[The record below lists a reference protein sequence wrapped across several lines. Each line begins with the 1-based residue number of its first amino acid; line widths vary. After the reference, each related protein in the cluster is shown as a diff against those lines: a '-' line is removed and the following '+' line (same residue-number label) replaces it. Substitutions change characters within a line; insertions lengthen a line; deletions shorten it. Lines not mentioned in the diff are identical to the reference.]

1 MNKDAKHAGATRM
14 PDLDAGFL
22 VVGRRYR
29 DSEGNVFTLH
39 GFNRIGRR
47 TSVLV
52 SYDGDPGMVRVPLRA
67 VAPIT
72 PIGGSRPGKSPHR
85 RTAAPQADQH
95 DGQYDPGDF
104 DFAAWSS
111 AQRTHDAIM
120 RYAKAAAIL
129 MMMIVAVLI
138 VAYLALETGR

>member
-1 MNKDAKHAGATRM
+1 MDADTEQGTRRM
-14 PDLDAGFL
+14 PNLDAGL

-29 DSEGNVFTLH
+29 DCGGRVFTLH
-39 GFNRIGRR
+39 EYRRIGRW
-47 TSVLV
+47 TSLLV
-52 SYDGDPGMVRVPLRA
+52 SYDVASGMTRVPLRA

-72 PIGGSRPGKSPHR
+72 PIGGSAPGRSPYG
-85 RTAAPQADQH
+85 RTASPPADQH

-120 RYAKAAAIL
+120 RHAKAAAIL

-138 VAYLALETGR
+138 VAYLMLETGR